1 MKQAESRKAG
11 PNELVTMAYVARRY
25 YREDAT
31 QAEIAAEVG
40 VSRFK
45 VGRML
50 ERAKQLGIV
59 KFEITTD
66 DQIDFELS
74 LDLQS
79 RFKLHRALVVRAP
92 GETDEIVREYVGRA
106 AAQLLTEIVED
117 GETLGFT
124 SGRTIQATVEN
135 LQSLARCNVVALGGV
150 AGQSTEHGVEIVRQ
164 AQRVAGG
171 RVWPIFAPLVVRDSV
186 TARALFQDPV
196 IHEAVSQFS
205 HVSKGIVAI
214 GNWDPPSSQLYD
226 AARELGLA
234 EDLLKLGV
242 LGDVAATLIAEDGSI
257 IDKIDDRTIAI
268 RVDQLRRIPEVIG
281 VGGGVS
287 KARATQAAIASGLI
301 NSLVTDT
308 SMARQ
313 LLS

>member
-1 MKQAESRKAG
+1 MVG
-11 PNELVTMAYVARRY
+11 PNERVTMAYVAKRY

-31 QAEIAAEVG
+31 QAEIAGEVG

-50 ERAKQLGIV
+50 DQAKQLGIV
-59 KFEITTD
+59 KFEISAD
-66 DQIDFELS
+66 DQIDFDLS
-74 LDLQS
+74 LDLQA

-92 GETDEIVREYVGRA
+92 GDTDEIVREYVGKA
-106 AAQLLTEIVED
+106 AAQLLTEIVEE
-117 GETLGFT
+117 GETVGFT
-124 SGRTIQATVEN
+124 SGRTIQATVES
-135 LQSLARCNVVALGGV
+135 LQSLARCDVVALGGV
-150 AGQSTEHGVEIVRQ
+150 AGQRTEHGVEIVRQ

-186 TARALFQDPV
+186 TAQALLQDPV

-205 HVSKGIVAI
+205 RVSKGVVAI
-214 GNWDPPSSQLYD
+214 GNWEPPSSQLYD
-226 AARELGLA
+226 AARELDLA
-234 EDLLKLGV
+234 EELLELGV
-242 LGDVAATLIAEDGSI
+242 LGDVAATLFAEDGSI

-268 RVDQLRRIPEVIG
+268 RADQLRRIPEVIG

-287 KARATQAAIASGLI
+287 KARATRAAIASGLI

-308 SMARQ
+308 SMARK